1 LWRGLPLP
9 ISGDDGK
16 TIGDRHRVV
25 IVAAPTNCHVWLSAS
40 RRHHERETHP
50 REAEHD
56 NERRCSALRRHFRGG
71 VPRSLPMRRTE
82 AIFAGYAARAEQRT
96 LWVREEPLHS
106 IAPWL
111 KR

>member
-9 ISGDDGK
+9 ISGEDGK

-56 NERRCSALRRHFRGG
+56 KGAALFCRCDDFFEVACRT
-71 VPRSLPMRRTE
+71 PRQ
-82 AIFAGYAARAEQRT
+82 GEQR
-96 LWVREEPLHS
+96 PS
-106 IAPWL
+106 IWRKPW
-111 KR
+111 RPDE

>member
-1 LWRGLPLP
+1 MRQISALPL
-9 ISGDDGK
+9 
-16 TIGDRHRVV
+16 
-25 IVAAPTNCHVWLSAS
+25 AESA
-40 RRHHERETHP
+40 R
-50 REAEHD
+50 
-56 NERRCSALRRHFRGG
+56 
-71 VPRSLPMRRTE
+71 RSLDTELRNARGAAGRLEVLKRWFTALGRTE